1 MYVLLI
7 RGDFLLLR
15 LLLKNSLF
23 RCTILVGGHRGE
35 GLIYLALATAVTVDG
50 TVDYREPAEIVNGLW
65 NRSHSRDRLY
75 IKGFIC

>member
-1 MYVLLI
+1 M
-7 RGDFLLLR
+7 
-15 LLLKNSLF
+15 
-23 RCTILVGGHRGE
+23 GGHRGE
-35 GLIYLALATAVTVDG
+35 GLINLALVTAVPAGAVEG